1 MAAARALVDAA
12 KADNTTELIA
22 ILGPSARE
30 IIVSGDAVADRKTR
44 REFVQKVTERMRVV
58 PSQGRPNEM
67 TIVAGSDDWPLPIPI
82 VEVNGKWYFDM
93 ARGRKAILMRRVGSN
108 ELDAIE
114 VCRGYVEAQN
124 QYSEQHRTT
133 EGSPYY
139 AQKIISS
146 PGERD
151 GLYWKD
157 DGQEE
162 TPIGEVIARA
172 MSEGYTDKREPYHGY
187 FFRVLTAEGGH
198 NSSTPV
204 SYIDKGV
211 MTKGFALIAW
221 PAQYGVTGVTTF
233 VVNKSGI
240 VYQKDL
246 GPQTPTVASGVST
259 YAPDSTWTPVSARVA
274 TAQNAKNI
282 K

>member
-1 MAAARALVDAA
+1 ML
-12 KADNTTELIA
+12 
-22 ILGPSARE
+22 
-30 IIVSGDAVADRKTR
+30 
-44 REFVQKVTERMRVV
+44 
-58 PSQGRPNEM
+58 
-67 TIVAGSDDWPLPIPI
+67 AGSDDWPLPIPI
-82 VEVNGKWYFDM
+82 VEVNGKWYFDT

-108 ELDAIE
+108 ELDAME

-124 QYSEQHRTT
+124 QYAEQHRTA
-133 EGSPYY
+133 EGVPYY

-151 GLYWKD
+151 GLYWKGERQD
-157 DGQEE
+157 E

-172 MSEGYTDKREPYHGY
+172 MSEGYTDKRQPFHGY
-187 FFRVLTAEGGH
+187 FFRVLTAEGTA
-198 NSSTPV
+198 TPV
-204 SYIDKGV
+204 SYVDKGV

-246 GPQTPTVASGVST
+246 GPQTPAIVSGVSA

-274 TAQNAKNI
+274 TVKNI